1 MQTDQSARRR
11 ALERLEAFVG
21 EWTEQ
26 VDFPDAP
33 PGRTVFEWLLGGEY
47 LFQRSEIPHP
57 DFPDSISII
66 AVDPDG
72 EAYTQHYF
80 DSRGVVRVYAMA
92 LSDGRWTLVRD
103 APDFTPLDFSQ
114 RFRGTFAADGNT
126 IHGAWE
132 LSNDGVNWEH
142 DFDLTYTKIT

>member
-1 MQTDQSARRR
+1 M
-11 ALERLEAFVG
+11 LC
-21 EWTEQ
+21 
-26 VDFPDAP
+26 
-33 PGRTVFEWLLGGEY
+33 GEY
-47 LFQRSEIPHP
+47 LFQHSEIPHP

-66 AVDPDG
+66 AVDADG

-126 IHGAWE
+126 IDGAWE
-132 LSNDGVNWEH
+132 TAKDGVHWEH